1 MILITMRI
9 CKIST
14 GLTDHELSK
23 KWTTDIFIYIYI
35 YMLCYWLYIIAKIGN
50 RSYKLP
56 VGSQLLLNL
65 SAGFKQVRIKLV
77 VGQDGERL
85 TRQ

>member
-1 MILITMRI
+1 
-9 CKIST
+9 
-14 GLTDHELSK
+14 
-23 KWTTDIFIYIYI
+23 
-35 YMLCYWLYIIAKIGN
+35 MLCYWLYIIAKIGN